1 MFDVSKVLDSGND
14 NFYIDIHII
23 RPFPPACIVRDDLG
37 NPKTCMY
44 GGKKRA
50 RIPSAS
56 IKYDMRKAFEKRWGK
71 SAVGIRTK
79 LVKEII
85 AKKIVS
91 IDSTISAETAEK
103 LIDDML
109 VGKKKLISK
118 DTLFFISNKQV
129 ESIAKVLADY
139 YVNNREI
146 IEAAEKEEEK
156 KAGEEKKPK
165 KKKDDPLSDEKKACV
180 KALIDALRKNPA
192 IDMLFLGRMAAEDP
206 SLGYEACV
214 QVAQAI
220 SVHEVIEEFDY
231 FTASDDCTGDDEH
244 GAGHIGVTPFNAST
258 VYEYASINVIEMLE
272 QFVEYYEE
280 YESDLAAYAV
290 ATFVNEFIDAIP
302 KGMSKRN
309 AHTTLPEAVYVLINT
324 GSPINLAGAF
334 EKPIKADRDGGYS
347 EPAIKRLAEYAKRQF
362 VENNKQPYREW
373 AIGTDE
379 FGAGIRTDRK
389 TMLQE
394 MGEEVLKKQSEME
407 K

>member
-1 MFDVSKVLDSGND
+1 M
-14 NFYIDIHII
+14 
-23 RPFPPACIVRDDLG
+23 
-37 NPKTCMY
+37 
-44 GGKKRA
+44 
-50 RIPSAS
+50 
-56 IKYDMRKAFEKRWGK
+56 
-71 SAVGIRTK
+71 
-79 LVKEII
+79 
-85 AKKIVS
+85 
-91 IDSTISAETAEK
+91 
-103 LIDDML
+103 
-109 VGKKKLISK
+109 
-118 DTLFFISNKQV
+118 
-129 ESIAKVLADY
+129 
-139 YVNNREI
+139 NNREL
-146 IEAAEKEEEK
+146 IEAAGKEEEK
-156 KAGEEKKPK
+156 KTG
-165 KKKDDPLSDEKKACV
+165 KKKDDPLNNEKKACV

-334 EKPIKADRDGGYS
+334 EKPVKADRDGGYS